1 MANFDHFGSRI
12 PDAWSLKLIFSLI
25 VTFYL
30 TKTENR
36 TTSSHTITSS
46 KGTILAKKR

>member
-1 MANFDHFGSRI
+1 MAKNKWDSDKQSVK
-12 PDAWSLKLIFSLI
+12 PVFSLI

-36 TTSSHTITSS
+36 TKKYLNSSHTIALDT
-46 KGTILAKKR
+46 GTILAKKQ